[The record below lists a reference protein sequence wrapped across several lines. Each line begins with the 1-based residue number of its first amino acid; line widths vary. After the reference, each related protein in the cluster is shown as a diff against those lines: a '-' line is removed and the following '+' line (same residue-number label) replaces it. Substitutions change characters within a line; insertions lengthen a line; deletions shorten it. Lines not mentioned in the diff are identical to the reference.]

1 MMIQEINCT
10 INGQVVWL
18 QADLRHSLAEVLREN
33 GYLGVKI
40 GCGVGECG
48 ACTVLVDDT
57 PIDSCLYLATWVEG
71 KSIRTVEG
79 EAKGGKLSQIQ
90 EAYLEEG
97 AVQCGF
103 CTPGLIMSS
112 TAFLEKN
119 KGKISTREEIR
130 AGHAGNLCRCTGYE
144 AVVRA
149 VESCQRENQDKDEAE
164 EGQTG

>member
-1 MMIQEINCT
+1 MMIREINCT
-10 INGQVVWL
+10 INGQEVCL
-18 QADLRHSLAEVLREN
+18 EADIRHSLAEVLRSN

-48 ACTVLVDDT
+48 ACTVLVDGA

-79 EAKGGKLSQIQ
+79 EAKDGKLSQIQ

-103 CTPGLIMSS
+103 CTPGLIMAS
-112 TAFLEKN
+112 TSFIEKSQ
-119 KGKISTREEIR
+119 GKLSTRQEIR

-144 AVVRA
+144 AIIRA
-149 VESCQRENQDKDEAE
+149 VERVQQDNLESDEPG
-164 EGQTG
+164 EG